1 MSRGP
6 LLPRTPDT
14 LPDRAT
20 PRDRNRLSSAEP
32 YTARVP
38 DPTPVVRL
46 RLSAY
51 VVLTRDDRVLLTRIS
66 SRGHHIGHWTLPG
79 GGVDHGEPP
88 RTAAAREVREETGLD
103 VEIGAL
109 LDVHDSHFTGH
120 APDGTLEDFHGVHL
134 IFGASTPTPDAALR
148 ILEADSTTDAVEW
161 VDRAAIEAGDIP
173 VLGVVHAGLAAL
185 GRPSLAAESVAQF
198 HSALGIT
205 DPDRPA
211 GPVPSWRERL
221 AFLEEETREY
231 AAAAEAGDVVEVADA
246 LADLLY
252 VVHGTALVH
261 GIPLDAVFAEVHRS
275 NMTKVDGQP
284 IGPGT
289 KAPKPEGYRA
299 PRIRPLLER

>member
-1 MSRGP
+1 M
-6 LLPRTPDT
+6 
-14 LPDRAT
+14 
-20 PRDRNRLSSAEP
+20 
-32 YTARVP
+32 P

-51 VVLTRDDRVLLTRIS
+51 VVLTWDDRVLLTRIS
-66 SRGHHIGHWTLPG
+66 SRGHHSGHWTLPG

-88 RTAAAREVREETGLD
+88 REGAAREVREETGLD
-103 VEIGAL
+103 VEVGAL

-134 IFGASTPTPDAALR
+134 LFEASTPTPDAPLR
-148 ILEADSTTDAVEW
+148 ITEVDGTTDAVEW
-161 VDRAAIEAGDIP
+161 VDRARIDAGTLP
-173 VLGVVHAGLAAL
+173 VLDVVRAGLAAAD
-185 GRPSLAAESVAQF
+185 RPSAAAQSVAQF
-198 HSALGIT
+198 HAALGIT
-205 DPDRPA
+205 DPDRPVGA
-211 GPVPSWRERL
+211 ISSWRQRL
-221 AFLEEETREY
+221 AFLDEETREY

-275 NMTKVDGQP
+275 NLTKVGGQA

-289 KAPKPEGYRA
+289 KAPKPEGYRP